1 MWAFKGEEE
10 TEDEV
15 GVVVGVVLGLTSVV
29 DFW

>member
-1 MWAFKGEEE
+1 MWAFRGEEE

-15 GVVVGVVLGLTSVV
+15 GVVAGVLLGLTSVV